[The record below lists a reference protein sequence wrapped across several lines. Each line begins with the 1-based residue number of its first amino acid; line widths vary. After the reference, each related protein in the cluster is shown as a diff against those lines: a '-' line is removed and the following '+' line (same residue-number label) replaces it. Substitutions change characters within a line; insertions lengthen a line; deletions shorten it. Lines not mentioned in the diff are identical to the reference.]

1 MADLSLHAVQWCAQH
16 GHPVLALRT
25 SDDRFFVVALT
36 ADDAGALAPMPDLS
50 SSNRSPLRLYGL
62 VEATVTAL
70 GARLTEVWLQV
81 GRDAMLRASLHLR
94 GPQGDCLLPANF
106 ADGIALA
113 HRGRL
118 PIRMADDD
126 LGRVPLAP
134 LTSLAGPDPATS
146 RVSPPEA
153 FRALI
158 ESLDLDHLGSLED
171 DAGIGRG
178 E

>member
-25 SDDRFFVVALT
+25 SDDRYFVVALT
-36 ADDAGALAPMPDLS
+36 ADDAGALAQIPDSADS
-50 SSNRSPLRLYGL
+50 SRSPRRLYGL

-70 GARLTEVWLQV
+70 GARLTEVWLHV

-118 PIRMADDD
+118 PLRMADDD

-134 LTSLAGPDPATS
+134 LTPLPEPGPATNPS
-146 RVSPPEA
+146 LPPEA

-158 ESLDLDHLGSLED
+158 ESLDLDHLSGSAG
-171 DAGIGRG
+171 DAGTTFM

>member
-1 MADLSLHAVQWCAQH
+1 MADLTLHTVQWCAQH

-25 SDDRFFVVALT
+25 TDDRYFVVALT
-36 ADDAGALAPMPDLS
+36 ADDAGALAPIPDAS
-50 SSNRSPLRLYGL
+50 DSNRSPRRLYGL

-70 GARLTEVWLQV
+70 GARLTEVRLHV

-94 GPQGDCLLPANF
+94 GPQGDCFLPANF

-134 LTSLAGPDPATS
+134 LIPLPEPGPATN
-146 RVSPPEA
+146 RTLPPEA
-153 FRALI
+153 FRSLI
-158 ESLDLDHLGSLED
+158 ESLDLDHLGGSAG
-171 DAGIGRG
+171 DAGDAAR

>member
-1 MADLSLHAVQWCAQH
+1 
-16 GHPVLALRT
+16 
-25 SDDRFFVVALT
+25 
-36 ADDAGALAPMPDLS
+36 
-50 SSNRSPLRLYGL
+50 L

-94 GPQGDCLLPANF
+94 GPHGDCLLPANF

-171 DAGIGRG
+171 DAGTGRG

>member
-25 SDDRFFVVALT
+25 VDDRYFVVALT
-36 ADDAGALAPMPDLS
+36 ADDAGALAPMPDANGAS
-50 SSNRSPLRLYGL
+50 ASPRLLYGL

-70 GARLTEVWLQV
+70 GARLTEVWLHV
-81 GRDAMLRASLHLR
+81 GQDAMLRASLHLR
-94 GPQGDCLLPANF
+94 GPAGDCHLPANF

-118 PIRMADDD
+118 PLRMADDD

-134 LTSLAGPDPATS
+134 LTPVPEPGPSSA
-146 RVSPPEA
+146 PPEA

-158 ESLDLDHLGSLED
+158 ESLDLDHLGGS
-171 DAGIGRG
+171 AGDTGAAPG